1 MVEIFDSVRG
11 VRNQPSGAAPNVNV
25 NVRCLFSPPPACF
38 GAPCALRTADLWTCS
53 LVCNNSI
60 RAVSSIW
67 TESASARAPGY
78 RSTLD
83 LCVGQGLPF
92 SCGLPNHLSVL
103 WPLGQPLAHRR
114 ADRSLYSILYS
125 LLIRLSTT
133 SGAIAFQHIQP
144 IQSLSRPRFICQTT
158 NMTNHNKHWANS
170 IPLPV
175 AVIRDDDCTALIHI
189 HRSLASRI
197 WR

>member
-1 MVEIFDSVRG
+1 M
-11 VRNQPSGAAPNVNV
+11 
-25 NVRCLFSPPPACF
+25 NVRCLFSPPACF

-53 LVCNNSI
+53 LVCNNSM

-92 SCGLPNHLSVL
+92 SCGLPITSLSSGH

-125 LLIRLSTT
+125 LLIRLSASTS
-133 SGAIAFQHIQP
+133 SGAIAFQHIETIQP
-144 IQSLSRPRFICQTT
+144 LLRPRFICQET

-170 IPLPV
+170 IPLPE
-175 AVIRDDDCTALIHI
+175 AVIRNDDCTALIHI
-189 HRSLASRI
+189 HRSLASRF